1 MITINCDYNLKEDI
15 HFILET
21 EKINLLELSVLTGI
35 SRTTLNEIEKKNSAR
50 EDVCEKIYSYI
61 YKNKYRI
68 NSVKEELIKEKYG
81 SVLFHGSRDGLS
93 TVTTTGSRNNCDFG
107 NGFYL
112 GETYNQA
119 FSFVCEKEGAS
130 IYSFRYSL
138 ENLIIKK
145 FECNLEWMLAICYH
159 RGTLEHYKSNQ
170 IIQNIVAEINAADVI
185 IAPIADNKMFY
196 IMSQFTEGE
205 INTDVALHSLS
216 ASKLGLQYIFKTD
229 KALSNL
235 IPIEKY
241 YLSKPERDDCRNR
254 LMERSFEID
263 TKLKLAKRE
272 FKTGLYIE
280 ELFK

>member
-1 MITINCDYNLKEDI
+1 MITIDCHYNLKEDI

-21 EKINLLELSVLTGI
+21 EKINMLELSERTGI
-35 SRTTLNEIEKKNSAR
+35 SRTTLNEIEKRNSAR

-81 SVLFHGSRDGLS
+81 TVLFHGSRDGLS

-119 FSFVCEKEGAS
+119 LSFVSEKDGAS
-130 IYSFRYSL
+130 VYSFRYSL
-138 ENLIIKK
+138 ENLKIKK

-159 RGTLEHYKSNQ
+159 RDTLEQYKSNQ
-170 IIQNIVAEINAADVI
+170 TIQNIVVETNTADVV
-185 IAPIADNKMFY
+185 IAPVADNKMFY

-205 INTDVALHSLS
+205 INADVALHSLS

-235 IPIEKY
+235 IPVEKY
-241 YLSKPERDDCRNR
+241 YLSKPEREDCRNR
-254 LMERSFEID
+254 LVERSFEID